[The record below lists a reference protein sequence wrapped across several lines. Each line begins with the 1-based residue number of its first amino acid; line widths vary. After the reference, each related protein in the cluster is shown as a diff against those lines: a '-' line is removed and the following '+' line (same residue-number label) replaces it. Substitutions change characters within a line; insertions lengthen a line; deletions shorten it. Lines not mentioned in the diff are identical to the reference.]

1 MDPNLKKIEG
11 SFDEKGIL
19 NGNTV
24 LNYFD
29 NSRIRGSFVNGVL
42 HGLVRL
48 YIGKNLCQCFC
59 MFTFIAFQGRTVINF
74 QKTLRKIPNKGQVS
88 WQKNAP

>member
-11 SFDEKGIL
+11 TFNEKGIL

-29 NSRIRGSFVNGVL
+29 NTRIKGSLVNGVL

-48 YIGKNLCQCFC
+48 YVGKNLCN
-59 MFTFIAFQGRTVINF
+59 FTKFW
-74 QKTLRKIPNKGQVS
+74 P
-88 WQKNAP
+88 

>member
-11 SFDEKGIL
+11 NFNDKGIL

-29 NSRIRGSFVNGVL
+29 NTRIKGSLVNGVL
-42 HGLVRL
+42 HGLVRT
-48 YIGKNLCQCFC
+48 YIGKNLCN
-59 MFTFIAFQGRTVINF
+59 FTRFWT
-74 QKTLRKIPNKGQVS
+74 
-88 WQKNAP
+88 

>member
-1 MDPNLKKIEG
+1 MKSGHCLLKMDPNLKKIEG
-11 SFDEKGIL
+11 NFNDKGIL

-29 NSRIRGSFVNGVL
+29 NTRIKGSLVNGVL

-48 YIGKNLCQCFC
+48 YVGKNLCN
-59 MFTFIAFQGRTVINF
+59 FTKFW
-74 QKTLRKIPNKGQVS
+74 P
-88 WQKNAP
+88 